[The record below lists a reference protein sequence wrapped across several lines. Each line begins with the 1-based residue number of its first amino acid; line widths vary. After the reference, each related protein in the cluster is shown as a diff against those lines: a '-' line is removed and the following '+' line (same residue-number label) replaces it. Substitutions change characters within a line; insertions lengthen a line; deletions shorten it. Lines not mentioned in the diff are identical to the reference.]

1 MRYLLAEI
9 GIRLAKVVAAAI
21 VGVVVYLVAVGPF
34 GATPGVELGLLAW
47 LAGAAVVLLLESS
60 PI

>member
-9 GIRLAKVVAAAI
+9 GIRLAKVLAATV
-21 VGVVVYLVAVGPF
+21 VGLVIYLVAVGPL

-47 LAGAAVVLLLESS
+47 LVGAAVVLLLESS